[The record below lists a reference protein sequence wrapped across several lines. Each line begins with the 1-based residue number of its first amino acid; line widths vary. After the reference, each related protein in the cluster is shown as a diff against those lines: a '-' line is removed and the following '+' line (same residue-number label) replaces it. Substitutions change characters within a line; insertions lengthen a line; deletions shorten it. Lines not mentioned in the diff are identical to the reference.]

1 MAGILLYFSVSTQV
15 SYRNFYDEMLYSNT
29 DNSYKKMG
37 ITSNFLSQMYESK
50 TKQNDK
56 EMNEL
61 ELTSF
66 LYDDNQ
72 IKVI

>member
-1 MAGILLYFSVSTQV
+1 
-15 SYRNFYDEMLYSNT
+15 
-29 DNSYKKMG
+29 
-37 ITSNFLSQMYESK
+37 MYESK

-72 IKVI
+72 IKMSNFKENYAKNIMLLLFFVSHLNG